1 MGEKINNIVTFIE
14 NANWKLSAWDRRV
27 RNKPDNT
34 NLQKDYYKI
43 IEDFCLEK
51 GIYNQAFLIADKAMG
66 SYNILQGN
74 NFGVNKLF
82 DQNEIPFIKYPLP
95 LYQQTPDSKNDQIKR
110 AVIDLLFEMKRENQ
124 SIYDSTDI
132 SRDSFL
138 KVSLGEIVQY
148 VSCWRWL
155 MRYAQINGINHAI
168 SEKLEI
174 SDIALKSKNSEI
186 QKFWEIQNFK
196 ESTKTYEYIWLNTI
210 VQLDSEKQYF
220 GYPNIKF
227 GEILDFWETEI
238 VSKFDDIKDIDIIKE
253 FELHK
258 VDSEKNGDA
267 LLNYLNSKKRNN
279 KINKDNVI
287 LFSINMLL
295 KEIRKKIEK
304 THSNDF
310 SVLNYISVLHDISN
324 FPIIPYFY
332 QTVLRGN
339 DYFFE
344 HFVIPVGFTDSF
356 SYKTENRKNIE
367 NHTAIYA
374 LFSIEPTLWGN
385 RLEIMNSL
393 QTFFRFISIPII
405 DACFYGNIY
414 KTNIEAESLD
424 SYIDTINHETSKI
437 VESLKGNMFLN
448 IDELSYIEIKK
459 NIQTEKWSLTL
470 DNKHIIASDF
480 RILPDF
486 NRYYFLLEYI
496 DMWFNNLSTL
506 KNNYLNHSL
515 LESIIDKSIYLY
527 IYAIDKDFRGFA
539 TNTSNSVESFNQGVL
554 TYFNSI
560 KEITTLEYNIEETQ
574 QVLSSNYLKLL
585 YAALSNTF
593 KHSDKAQKIIIKI
606 DENNDKL
613 TYTIESHLKA
623 SITENYIK
631 RIKERISM
639 KKKQG
644 TSMQLMKFSTKLKGK
659 LLLFDLNK
667 NNDCFITCFEVPL
680 TK

>member
-1 MGEKINNIVTFIE
+1 MGEEINSIVTFIE

-27 RNKPDNT
+27 RNKSDNI

-43 IEDFCLEK
+43 VEDFCLEK

-74 NFGVNKLF
+74 NFGANKLF
-82 DQNEIPFIKYPLP
+82 DNKEVPFIKYPLP
-95 LYQQTPDSKNDQIKR
+95 LYQQTPVCKNDQTKR

-124 SIYDSTDI
+124 SIYDSTDV
-132 SRDSFL
+132 SRDTFL

-155 MRYAQINGINHAI
+155 MRYAQIHGINHAI

-174 SDIALKSKNSEI
+174 SDIALKSKNSEM
-186 QKFWEIQNFK
+186 QKFWDIQNFK
-196 ESTKTYEYIWLNTI
+196 DSTRTYESIWLNTI

-227 GEILDFWETEI
+227 GDILDFWKTEI
-238 VSKFDDIKDIDIIKE
+238 VSKFDDIKEIDIIKE
-253 FELHK
+253 FGLQK
-258 VDSEKNGDA
+258 FDSEKNGNA
-267 LLNYLNSKKRNN
+267 LLNFLNHKSKINYK
-279 KINKDNVI
+279 KNKDNII
-287 LFSINMLL
+287 LFGINKLL
-295 KEIRKKIEK
+295 EEIREKIEL

-332 QTVLRGN
+332 QTVLQGN

-356 SYKTENRKNIE
+356 SYKTEKKE

-374 LFSIEPTLWGN
+374 LFSIEPTLWED
-385 RLEIMNSL
+385 RFKIMNSL

-437 VESLKGNMFLN
+437 VESLKDNMFLN
-448 IDELSYIEIKK
+448 IDGLSYIKIEK
-459 NIQTEKWSLTL
+459 NINTEKWSLIL

-480 RILPDF
+480 RILTDF

-506 KNNYLNHSL
+506 KNNDYLNHSL

-527 IYAIDKDFRGFA
+527 IYAIDKDFRGFT
-539 TNTSNSVESFNQGVL
+539 TNTSNTVELFNKGVL

-560 KEITTLEYNIEETQ
+560 KEITTLEYNIEEAQ

-593 KHSDKAQKIIIKI
+593 KHSDKVQKITIKI
-606 DENNDKL
+606 DENNEKL
-613 TYTIESHLKA
+613 IYTIESYLKE
-623 SITENYIK
+623 SITGNDIK
-631 RIKERISM
+631 KIKERISM